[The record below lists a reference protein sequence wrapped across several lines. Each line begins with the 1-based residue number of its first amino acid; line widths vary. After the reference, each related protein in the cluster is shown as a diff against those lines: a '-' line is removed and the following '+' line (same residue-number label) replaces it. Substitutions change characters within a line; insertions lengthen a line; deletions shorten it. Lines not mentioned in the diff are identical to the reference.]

1 MSASLNSSPT
11 IRSHRPVA
19 VRVLAG
25 LALATLL
32 TVSWTGHGNAQAPS
46 LDALPV
52 TEGPALVELTDAMLA
67 ELGFPERPETT
78 APREFDAVFARL
90 LAEVRPGARGMPRFD
105 IGGRLRTMLDAPD
118 LPPLEPCGR
127 RAAFVGPD
135 ARPVHVAAY
144 PAQDDGRPAHTVSR
158 WVFFAEG
165 CDTVRLVSLWI
176 LDAEDGRFRI
186 DPVVQDRS
194 LIGFAALG
202 QILVD
207 LQAAG
212 RAALSCDTLELDQAV
227 PFAYR
232 RPAADARADW
242 SEFWVFAGCGGRAG
256 FRVDLTRDG
265 DGRLVHAIAPV
276 PLGQN

>member
-1 MSASLNSSPT
+1 MPYSPRQT
-11 IRSHRPVA
+11 AHPARPFLA
-19 VRVLAG
+19 RIGAG
-25 LALATLL
+25 LALAAFLAAG
-32 TVSWTGHGNAQAPS
+32 WTGPTRAQAPA

-52 TEGPALVELTDAMLA
+52 TEGQDLVELTDAMLA
-67 ELGFPERPETT
+67 GLGFPDQPTDLT
-78 APREFDAVFARL
+78 PRDFDTVFARL

-105 IGGRLRTMLDAPD
+105 IGGRVRAMLDAPD

-127 RAAFVGPD
+127 RASFVGPE
-135 ARPVHVAAY
+135 ARPVHVASY
-144 PAQDDGRPAHTVSR
+144 PASDDGRPAHTVSR

-165 CDTVRLVSLWI
+165 CGTVRLVSLWI
-176 LDAEDGRFRI
+176 LDAEDGRFRV

-212 RAALSCDTLELDQAV
+212 RAALGCDALELERAV

-232 RPAADARADW
+232 RPAPEARADW
-242 SEFWVFAGCGGRAG
+242 AEFWVFAGCGGRAG
-256 FRVDLTRDG
+256 FQVALTRDG
-265 DGRLVHAIAPV
+265 EGRLTHVIAPV
-276 PLGQN
+276 PLGQR